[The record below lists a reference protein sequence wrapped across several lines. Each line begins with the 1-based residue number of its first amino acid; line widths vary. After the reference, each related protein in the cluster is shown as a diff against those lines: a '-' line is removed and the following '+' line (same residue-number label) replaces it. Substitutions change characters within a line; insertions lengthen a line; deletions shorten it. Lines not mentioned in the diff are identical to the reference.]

1 MYPMA
6 LDYLAHS
13 YQGRAKVTPLD
24 GGVAGSLGLGLPHCP
39 LGLRL
44 LHQQKRAG
52 PQWAGMAEQLVT
64 GARFFIRS
72 FNHVHKF

>member
-6 LDYLAHS
+6 LYYLAHS
-13 YQGRAKVTPLD
+13 DQGRTKVTPLD
-24 GGVAGSLGLGLPHCP
+24 GGVAGSLSLELPHRP

-52 PQWAGMAEQLVT
+52 PQQGWQ
-64 GARFFIRS
+64 S
-72 FNHVHKF
+72 S

>member
-1 MYPMA
+1 MDPMA

-13 YQGRAKVTPLD
+13 YQNRAKVPPSD
-24 GGVAGSLGLGLPHCP
+24 SGVAGSLGLELPHHP

-52 PQWAGMAEQLVT
+52 SPAGRNGRA
-64 GARFFIRS
+64 ASDRS
-72 FNHVHKF
+72 QIPHSVL